1 MSLIP
6 PGFPDVFILGGLI
19 YIFGTEFS
27 IISKQGTA
35 DVKLFNARDFPLFI
49 GCVAGGVGIYAF
61 LLTFYFD

>member
-1 MSLIP
+1 
-6 PGFPDVFILGGLI
+6 VFILGGLI

-35 DVKLFNARDFPLFI
+35 DVKLFNPRDFPLFI

-61 LLTFYFD
+61 LLTFYFY

>member
-35 DVKLFNARDFPLFI
+35 DVKLFNPRDFPLFI
-49 GCVAGGVGIYAF
+49 GCVARGVGIYAF